1 MHKRYTH
8 KKWRNIKTLAAV
20 HPLALSPSTHS
31 SALKGDVGSTTAP
44 PLGKFMMVCEIRCDQ
59 RRVFVSTHL
68 EILHQIWNIKD
79 TQVRI
84 AIADKLILEYA
95 GWNLSYLKVSE
106 IWLINGNKLFQIR
119 YIVINAG
126 SVPDFFRGGW
136 SSEIM
141 PKLVFRH
148 QLFIWKCRTKF
159 EISRGP
165 NIHFTG
171 LVSWWYAPKIA
182 WSNTEPVH

>member
-1 MHKRYTH
+1 M
-8 KKWRNIKTLAAV
+8 
-20 HPLALSPSTHS
+20 
-31 SALKGDVGSTTAP
+31 
-44 PLGKFMMVCEIRCDQ
+44 GKDDTKCKHMFMFPEIRCDQ

-84 AIADKLILEYA
+84 AIAKKLILEYA

-126 SVPDFFRGGW
+126 SVPDFRGGGGGDR
-136 SSEIM
+136 
-141 PKLVFRH
+141 PK
-148 QLFIWKCRTKF
+148 
-159 EISRGP
+159 
-165 NIHFTG
+165 
-171 LVSWWYAPKIA
+171 
-182 WSNTEPVH
+182 